1 MFDSSKEA
9 FFIFIMS
16 NKSTTSATLEQIEE
30 RIDALK
36 EFIQN
41 NGSVYAAAFAYPQDD
56 DEDTP
61 AEIRFDP
68 QSFTELQNL
77 YKAANRI
84 LYRQLLS
91 LKALRTELNFETKAD
106 LFLEELRAKITEEI
120 ENDNNTEN

>member
-1 MFDSSKEA
+1 
-9 FFIFIMS
+9 MS
-16 NKSTTSATLEQIEE
+16 NKSTTSATLEQLEE

-106 LFLEELRAKITEEI
+106 LFLEELRARITEEI
-120 ENDNNTEN
+120 ANDNNTEK